1 MGHRHIALAI
11 TSGYELETPL
21 SPHQFAR
28 QVHHGYLQGIKS
40 LGLRESIFVSE
51 HAKSDVVEHYDLF
64 MAIAQ
69 RIAAEKERPT
79 AVITVSAY
87 AGVGL
92 SARRSAAAG
101 LRVPED
107 LSIIACG
114 DQPFA
119 RMMRSFAGNPLR
131 ALRENGDAR
140 H

>member
-1 MGHRHIALAI
+1 
-11 TSGYELETPL
+11 
-21 SPHQFAR
+21 
-28 QVHHGYLQGIKS
+28 
-40 LGLRESIFVSE
+40 
-51 HAKSDVVEHYDLF
+51 

-92 SARRSAAAG
+92 SAGATAAG

-119 RMMRSFAGNPLR
+119 RMMRPSLATLTEPYEKMGTIATEMLLKLIDNKPVTSVTMMPSINLR
-131 ALRENGDAR
+131 DSVCERT
-140 H
+140 